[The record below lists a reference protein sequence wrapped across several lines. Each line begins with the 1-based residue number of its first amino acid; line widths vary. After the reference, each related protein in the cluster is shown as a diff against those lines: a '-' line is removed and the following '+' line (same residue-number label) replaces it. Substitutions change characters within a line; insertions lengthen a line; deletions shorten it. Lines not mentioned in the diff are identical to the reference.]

1 MLLHRSMS
9 TANDAIS
16 MAKMAQV
23 IPMVANSETAAK
35 TTVVG
40 ASADAQ
46 GGLVDEACVCSMA
59 AAAAN
64 PCQRPPG
71 L

>member
-1 MLLHRSMS
+1 MS
-9 TANDAIS
+9 TVNGAAYCS
-16 MAKMAQV
+16 KMAETFH
-23 IPMVANSETAAK
+23 MVAASEA
-35 TTVVG
+35 TTKVPAVG
-40 ASADAQ
+40 SSADAQ
-46 GGLVDEACVCSMA
+46 GGLVDEACVYSMA

>member
-1 MLLHRSMS
+1 MS
-9 TANDAIS
+9 TVNGAAYCS
-16 MAKMAQV
+16 KMAETFHMIAASEATTK
-23 IPMVANSETAAK
+23 IPA
-35 TTVVG
+35 VG
-40 ASADAQ
+40 GSADAQ

-64 PCQRPPG
+64 PCQRLPG

>member
-1 MLLHRSMS
+1 MS
-9 TANDAIS
+9 TVNGAAYCS
-16 MAKMAQV
+16 KMA
-23 IPMVANSETAAK
+23 ETFHI
-35 TTVVG
+35 VG
-40 ASADAQ
+40 ASEATTKVPAVGGSADAQ

-64 PCQRPPG
+64 PCQQPQG

>member
-1 MLLHRSMS
+1 MS
-9 TANDAIS
+9 TVNGVAYCS
-16 MAKMAQV
+16 KMAETFH
-23 IPMVANSETAAK
+23 MVAASEASTKVPA
-35 TTVVG
+35 VG

-46 GGLVDEACVCSMA
+46 GGLVDEACVYSMA

>member
-1 MLLHRSMS
+1 MS
-9 TANDAIS
+9 TENDAFS
-16 MAKMAQV
+16 MAKMAHI
-23 IPMVANSETAAK
+23 IPMVADSEAAAK
-35 TTVVG
+35 TTAVG